1 MIRRPPRS
9 TLFPYTTLFRSQIRV
24 DVTEAIDAGQDH
36 RAASTVTAPALDL
49 PAYAFLEGGVIVE
62 SRERIAR
69 REPLQDGILLLQ
81 LLEEQPVSAPEL
93 ETLDRPLQAGA
104 GVGQIERVHHEV
116 GDARLER
123 VHRGRKPGGPAD
135 D

>member
-1 MIRRPPRS
+1 MSRFRPACFAASKQERAQVPEES
-9 TLFPYTTLFRSQIRV
+9 VSAGEPQIRV

-69 REPLQDGILLLQ
+69 REPLQDGILLPQ
-81 LLEEQPVSAPEL
+81 LLEEHPVSSPQLGA
-93 ETLDRPLQAGA
+93 LDRPLQAGA
-104 GVGQIERVHHEV
+104 EVGQIER
-116 GDARLER
+116 
-123 VHRGRKPGGPAD
+123 P
-135 D
+135 